1 MNNTIPVLQRVEP
14 IVDSAGGKTSINMEN
29 LMKMKEEYIFAMSG
43 FNEKYVTSIEVFDVS
58 RGIWR
63 NFDFEGGETS
73 IGNRTKS

>member
-1 MNNTIPVLQRVEP
+1 
-14 IVDSAGGKTSINMEN
+14 MEN

>member
-1 MNNTIPVLQRVEP
+1 
-14 IVDSAGGKTSINMEN
+14 MEN
-29 LMKMKEEYIFAMSG
+29 LMKMKEEYIFTMSG

-63 NFDFEGGETS
+63 NFDFEGGENS